1 MTKKLKKVC
10 ALLSILCLSVGVL
23 PTSFADSTVYAET
36 QPQRMKDKYSV
47 TTKTFLNPLEKQL
60 QRGKY

>member
-47 TTKTFLNPLEKQL
+47 TTKNISKPL
-60 QRGKY
+60 G